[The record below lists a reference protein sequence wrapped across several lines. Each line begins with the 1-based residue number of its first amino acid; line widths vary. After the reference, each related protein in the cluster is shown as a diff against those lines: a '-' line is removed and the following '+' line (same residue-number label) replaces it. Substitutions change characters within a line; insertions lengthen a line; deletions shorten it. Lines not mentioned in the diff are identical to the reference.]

1 MPWKTFT
8 AYSSRVSGLTVGPT
22 LRTAGDVQDLAG
34 GEPGALA
41 DEERHRMGDVLR
53 HPGAGDRDLRE
64 ERGLEL
70 LEVHARPLGGRHQ
83 HLGLDEA
90 RGNRVHGHTE
100 SAELDRERLGESL
113 EASLGGRVVG
123 LAAVS

>member
-1 MPWKTFT
+1 MVFPKGPPFARSGSTWIHWWSPVASANRSICSWVTVCQSEKPRWVPTAFCNCSMPWKTFT
-8 AYSSRVSGLTVGPT
+8 AYSSRVSGLTVGST
-22 LRTAGDVQDLAG
+22 LRTAGDEQDLAG

-70 LEVHARPLGGRHQ
+70 FEI
-83 HLGLDEA
+83 
-90 RGNRVHGHTE
+90 
-100 SAELDRERLGESL
+100 
-113 EASLGGRVVG
+113 
-123 LAAVS
+123 